1 MHSWNPT
8 QWFCTAILIL
18 IIAQTLAAQYYY
30 PMYGALTYDYRKLY
44 EGHKKS
50 HNEKRKD
57 KIDLYCLFY
66 GICDSDS
73 HEGHHYGHVHYPQY
87 YSYGGWPG
95 YGGGWGGYGYYPYY
109 TYGK

>member
-8 QWFCTAILIL
+8 KWFCTAIIIL
-18 IIAQTLAAQYYY
+18 IIAQTLSAQYYY
-30 PMYGALTYDYRKLY
+30 GAPMYGALTYDYRKLY

-50 HNEKRKD
+50 HNEKHKD

-73 HEGHHYGHVHYPQY
+73 HEDNHHGHVYYPQY
-87 YSYGGWPG
+87 YGGWPG
-95 YGGGWGGYGYYPYY
+95 YGVGYGYYPYY